1 MAVNYGQKV
10 SVPDFKKGSD
20 TATAAV
26 AIGYLDPDFF
36 KPSDFEVDCDG
47 CTACCKGDDG
57 PRINDDERE
66 DYACHVDEKG
76 EWRLD
81 QVDGHCVYLGPL
93 NGAKEGCL
101 LHYACDIW
109 ESIPEEQRKDE
120 SHAPLP
126 PPRICRDFDC
136 RSIIIKFNDR
146 GLDQLVNSKQLP
158 IDVVIQGRAKLK
170 QFNDMINTRA
180 SVGKVDLSALLMTPA
195 EEADDAHD
203 SA

>member
-26 AIGYLDPDFF
+26 ALGHLDPDFF

-66 DYACHVDEKG
+66 DYACHVDDKG

-81 QVDGHCVYLGPL
+81 QVDGHCVYLGDH
-93 NGAKEGCL
+93 GC
-101 LHYACDIW
+101 
-109 ESIPEEQRKDE
+109 SIHNDRPADD
-120 SHAPLP
+120 LP
-126 PPRICRDFDC
+126 PCPPRICRDFDC

-180 SVGKVDLSALLMTPA
+180 AMGEVDLSALLMTPA
-195 EEADDAHD
+195 EEADDAYD